1 MPVTYIHTYVNP
13 RPRLINPAPRVVY
26 IHTRAVARASIHA
39 LGRAGVRVTQA
50 HVCSTPAFVLA
61 RIMRPDTS
69 APSHMATYVHTY
81 IRSRMYVDWGD
92 IHTYV
97 RPQTRVATATPLV
110 VYIIHARSGA
120 CVNSRARTRRR
131 ACIRACMRARAA
143 CMRAC
148 VRVPADRSPTKLCS
162 QYACLYVCMY
172 VCTYVCVAAPPCL
185 LATFAWRAFP
195 GHVHMHSCAPA
206 RKRAHSAILNRAPG
220 ENSQR
225 GLEKSLTRC

>member
-1 MPVTYIHTYVNP
+1 MPVTYIHTYIRKSAHPPYQSSATGRLHTYARGRACVNS
-13 RPRLINPAPRVVY
+13 RTGTRRRARDTGTCVLNSCIRTRAHHAPRHLCALPHGHIRTY
-26 IHTRAVARASIHA
+26 I
-39 LGRAGVRVTQA
+39 
-50 HVCSTPAFVLA
+50 
-61 RIMRPDTS
+61 
-69 APSHMATYVHTY
+69 HTY

-148 VRVPADRSPTKLCS
+148 VRSCTCRPKPNKAVQPVRLPVCV
-162 QYACLYVCMY
+162 YVCMY
-172 VCTYVCVAAPPCL
+172 VCMRGSAAMFAGYVRMASLSGPCAYAL
-185 LATFAWRAFP
+185 LRSSQKTGAF
-195 GHVHMHSCAPA
+195 
-206 RKRAHSAILNRAPG
+206 RD
-220 ENSQR
+220 
-225 GLEKSLTRC
+225 T